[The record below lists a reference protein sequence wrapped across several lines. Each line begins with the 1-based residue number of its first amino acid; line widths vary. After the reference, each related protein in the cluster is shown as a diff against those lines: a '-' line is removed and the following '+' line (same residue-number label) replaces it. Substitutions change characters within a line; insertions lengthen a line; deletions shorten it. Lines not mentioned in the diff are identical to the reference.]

1 MVEMNCEIIMS
12 TKVSKGSFLL
22 FENLMGPLVLITFD
36 KTLSLFI
43 KNFSS
48 EVKSVFIQSISSFF
62 NFFKFKNKYILTIIP
77 TVTNPLYPINK

>member
-1 MVEMNCEIIMS
+1 MNCEIIMS

-22 FENLMGPLVLITFD
+22 FENFMGPLVLITFD
-36 KTLSLFI
+36 KTLSLLI

-48 EVKSVFIQSISSFF
+48 KVKSAFIQSISSFF
-62 NFFKFKNKYILTIIP
+62 NFFKFKNKYILTSIP